1 MGLALDLGADLWLG
15 KIPRSREHNMRKA
28 SMAGRQGLCLRKEG
42 LVAGN
47 KRVESWAGEIT
58 DCEQGPNSW
67 DGELLDHEGHPTPA
81 LFATAH
87 ATSHLPS

>member
-1 MGLALDLGADLWLG
+1 M
-15 KIPRSREHNMRKA
+15 
-28 SMAGRQGLCLRKEG
+28 
-42 LVAGN
+42 AGN
-47 KRVESWAGEIT
+47 KSVESWAGEIT

-87 ATSHLPS
+87 VTSHLPS